1 MQWVLHFG
9 MSPADS
15 RNASADFQ
23 ALLMPQLDAAYRTA
37 YRLSGNPLDAEDLV
51 QEASLLA
58 WRGFGSFEA
67 GTNFRAWFFRILTN
81 AFYSRYRKARR
92 EGQPVELEEVPEL
105 YLWRQS
111 SAAGLNDV
119 LQDPA
124 AALLARLDAEEVNAA
139 IAALPEEYRMV
150 AALYFMDDLPY
161 QEIADMLGVPIGT
174 VRSRLH
180 RARRLLQRALWETA
194 VERGVV
200 STPTPGEG
208 SDE

>member
-1 MQWVLHFG
+1 MPK
-9 MSPADS
+9 SDS
-15 RNASADFQ
+15 GTASADFQ
-23 ALLMPQLDAAYRTA
+23 ALLMPLLDAAYRTA
-37 YRLSGNPLDAEDLV
+37 YRLSGNAGDAEDLV
-51 QEASLLA
+51 QDASLLA

-92 EGQPVELEEVPEL
+92 EGQAVELEEVPEL

-161 QEIADMLGVPIGT
+161 QEIAEMLGIPIGT

-194 VERGVV
+194 VERGLV
-200 STPTPGEG
+200 SARPEEEVP
-208 SDE
+208 DD